1 MPNKISRLWRKYVY
15 NSRKLPIEWGTHPH
29 CVIRPVSRYSCACL
43 GSIIPVGLILIRSGV
58 LKQLDHG
65 DFDFNWSAWGPL
77 AVATVGWF
85 IGIIVAASSEQRSL
99 LKYIFAGTVP
109 SPVLYVVLLST
120 HVYA

>member
-1 MPNKISRLWRKYVY
+1 M
-15 NSRKLPIEWGTHPH
+15 
-29 CVIRPVSRYSCACL
+29 
-43 GSIIPVGLILIRSGV
+43 
-58 LKQLDHG
+58 DHG
-65 DFDFNWSAWGPL
+65 AFDFNWSAWVPL

-120 HVYA
+120 QVYD